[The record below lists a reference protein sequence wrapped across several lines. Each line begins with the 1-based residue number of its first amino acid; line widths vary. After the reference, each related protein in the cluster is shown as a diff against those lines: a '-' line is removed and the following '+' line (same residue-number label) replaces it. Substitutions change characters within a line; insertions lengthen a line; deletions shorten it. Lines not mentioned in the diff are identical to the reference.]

1 MAAAAP
7 HTSSTRERA
16 IARALRLIAERFG
29 PGVVRRLTAARPDRT
44 RPVVPSGSLG
54 LDQATGIGGLPR
66 GGVTEICGPESSG
79 KTTLLYAALAAAQR
93 DGGIAALVDT
103 EGSADA
109 EALVGCGVALA
120 DLLLVRPASAPDALL
135 LLAILARCGG
145 IDTLG
150 LSAVAALRDLP
161 PGGVRG
167 AWDGDLAA
175 PDAARLLGRGLR
187 VLTVALT
194 DSPTAVV
201 LTNDLL
207 PPFADGLSAGG
218 RALRHHALLRIGVAP
233 LARLPD
239 AAGGTRGLRVA
250 LTVLKSKAAA
260 PGGRAE
266 VDLLLGTGL
275 DWPGELLRLGLATG
289 VVAREPTGLCFG
301 TAALGRNEG
310 AARQVLAEDGA
321 LAAALRGAVAAA
333 LSTSRAA

>member
-1 MAAAAP
+1 MSAPAP
-7 HTSSTRERA
+7 HTTLARERA
-16 IARALRLIAERFG
+16 IARSLRLIEARFG
-29 PGVVRRLTAARPDRT
+29 PDVVRRLGAARPGRA
-44 RPVVPSGSLG
+44 RPVVPSGSLA
-54 LDQATGIGGLPR
+54 LDRATGIGGLPR
-66 GGVTEICGPESSG
+66 GGVTEVCGPESSG
-79 KTTLLYAALAAAQR
+79 KTTLLYAALAATQR
-93 DGGIAALVDT
+93 AGGLAALVDT

-109 EALVGCGVALA
+109 AALVGCGVALA

-145 IDTLG
+145 LDILG

-161 PGGVRG
+161 PGGVHG
-167 AWDGDLAA
+167 SFHGDLAA
-175 PDAARLLGRGLR
+175 PDAARLLARGLR
-187 VLTVALT
+187 VLTVALAA
-194 DSPTAVV
+194 SPTAVV

-218 RALRHHALLRIGVAP
+218 RALRHHALLRIGVEP

-250 LTVLKSKAAA
+250 LTVLKSKAGA
-260 PGGRAE
+260 PGGRAA

-301 TAALGRNEG
+301 ATALGRHEE
-310 AARQVLAEDGA
+310 AARRLLAGEA
-321 LAAALRGAVAAA
+321 TLAAALRAAVVAA
-333 LSTSRAA
+333 LSSPEAA

>member
-1 MAAAAP
+1 MSAP
-7 HTSSTRERA
+7 APRMSLARERA
-16 IARALRLIAERFG
+16 IARSLYLVEARFG
-29 PGVVRRLTAARPDRT
+29 PGVVRRLGAGRPGRE
-44 RPVVPSGSLG
+44 RPVVPSGSLA
-54 LDQATGIGGLPR
+54 LDRATGIGGLPR

-109 EALVGCGVALA
+109 AALLGCGVALA

-150 LSAVAALRDLP
+150 LSSVAALRDLP

-167 AWDGDLAA
+167 AFHGDLAA
-175 PDAARLLGRGLR
+175 PDAARLLARGLR

-207 PPFADGLSAGG
+207 PPFADGHSAGG

-239 AAGGTRGLRVA
+239 AAGGTRGLHVG
-250 LTVLKSKAAA
+250 LTILKSKAAA

-266 VDLLLGTGL
+266 IDLLLGSGL
-275 DWPGELLRLGLATG
+275 DWPGELLRLGLASG
-289 VVAREPTGLCFG
+289 IVAREPTGLCFG
-301 TAALGRNEG
+301 AIALGRGEE
-310 AARQVLAEDGA
+310 AARRLLIADDQLV
-321 LAAALRGAVAAA
+321 AALRVAVSAA
-333 LSTSRAA
+333 LASPEAA

>member
-1 MAAAAP
+1 MPAP
-7 HTSSTRERA
+7 PPRTTLVRERA
-16 IARALRLIAERFG
+16 IARSLRLIEERFG
-29 PGVVRRLTAARPDRT
+29 PAVVRRLGVPRPGRE
-44 RPVVPSGSLG
+44 RPVAPSGSLA
-54 LDQATGIGGLPR
+54 LDRATGIGGLPR

-93 DGGIAALVDT
+93 DGGLAALVDT

-109 EALVGCGVALA
+109 EALLGCGVALA

-150 LSAVAALRDLP
+150 LSSVAALRDLP
-161 PGGVRG
+161 PGTVRG
-167 AWDGDLAA
+167 AFHGDLAA
-175 PDAARLLGRGLR
+175 PDAARLLARGLR
-187 VLTVALT
+187 VLTVALA

-218 RALRHHALLRIGVAP
+218 RALRHHALLRIGVVP

-239 AAGGTRGLRVA
+239 AAGGTRGLHVA
-250 LTVLKSKAAA
+250 LTILKSKAAA

-266 VDLLLGTGL
+266 VDLLLGSGL

-289 VVAREPTGLCFG
+289 VLAREPTGLCFG
-301 TAALGRNEG
+301 ATAFGRGEEAARRLLADDDRLTAALR
-310 AARQVLAEDGA
+310 AAVV
-321 LAAALRGAVAAA
+321 AALPAMQAA
-333 LSTSRAA
+333 